1 MPDEDLTKKV
11 EELEEKIK
19 KFDEI
24 DKRLVELE
32 KPIGLKQFSEVK
44 LDSDSKITHLY
55 QGDELKEISGVSDH
69 GALSGLEDDDHPQ
82 YLKDIVEDTTPQ
94 LGGDLDLNE
103 KNLDLDAV
111 PSTDNTGIGMISDD
125 INAGESIA
133 FPNLV
138 YLKSDGKWWKVDAD
152 AFATCQGL
160 IGIALETKTDGQ
172 ACKVLLNGFVRDDDW
187 TWTVAGPIYAST
199 TAGGLTQT
207 APSGTD
213 DVIKIVGVATHADRM
228 YLHPEMT
235 TVVHI

>member
-1 MPDEDLTKKV
+1 MPLSFPLDNQSKGAIEQARFA
-11 EELEEKIK
+11 ELHARRFKGGFPVFTSTPTYTGIE
-19 KFDEI
+19 
-24 DKRLVELE
+24 
-32 KPIGLKQFSEVK
+32 GEVVW
-44 LDSDSKITHLY
+44 LFTGGVYSLY
-55 QGDELKEISGVSDH
+55 GYINGGWRNLASTGFLQNI
-69 GALSGLEDDDHPQ
+69 
-82 YLKDIVEDTTPQ
+82 IEDTTPQ

-138 YLKSDGKWWKVDAD
+138 YLKSDGEWWKVDAD
-152 AFATCQGL
+152 TAATCQGL
-160 IGIALETKTDGQ
+160 IGIALETKTDGN

-187 TWTVAGPIYAST
+187 DWTIGGLIYADDDP
-199 TAGGLTQT
+199 AGGLTQT

-213 DVIKIVGVATHADRM
+213 DVIKIIGVATHADRM

-235 TVVHI
+235 MVVHE